1 MGRSVVRVSAR
12 DAIHC
17 HTACPHLP
25 SGLRLHPRQERR
37 KLPFARFDRRSDDW
51 IERIKELLTQL
62 RAVFR
67 LSEPG

>member
-1 MGRSVVRVSAR
+1 
-12 DAIHC
+12 
-17 HTACPHLP
+17 LP
-25 SGLRLHPRQERR
+25 DLI
-37 KLPFARFDRRSDDW
+37 DDPTIR